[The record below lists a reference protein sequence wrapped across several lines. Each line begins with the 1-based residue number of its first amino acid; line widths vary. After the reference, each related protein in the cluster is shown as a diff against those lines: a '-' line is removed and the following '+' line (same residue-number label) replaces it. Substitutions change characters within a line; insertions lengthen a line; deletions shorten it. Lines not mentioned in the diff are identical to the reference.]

1 MENSPV
7 SLEMGVIIC
16 RHCETEIG
24 TFDSEKV
31 TTYYSD
37 CQEQQCLEGR
47 KAVKSENNHPAV
59 R

>member
-1 MENSPV
+1 
-7 SLEMGVIIC
+7 MGVIIC